1 MVRTEA
7 QAWLEQV
14 NPGLSDTLASR
25 IDVLCGADRKVATC
39 ASCGL
44 KSDSI
49 LMITAGEGFTCR
61 DCLRRP
67 PNG

>member
-1 MVRTEA
+1 MARTEA
-7 QAWLEQV
+7 LAWVEQV

-25 IDVLCGADRKVATC
+25 IDTLCGADREIATC

-49 LMITAGEGFTCR
+49 MMISSHEGFTCR
-61 DCLRRP
+61 DCLQREPRA
-67 PNG
+67 